1 MKSGEAKT
9 TGLPLWLR
17 SFIKNRGSVIIFLIL
32 CIFAMIF
39 VPRFAMLENAQLI
52 IKQSAIPVIA
62 CLGMTMV
69 LMTGGIDLSLGY
81 TVGLCSI
88 TAGILVKSVGMP
100 VLPVL
105 IITLA
110 VGGVI
115 GLLNGVVVQVLKV
128 PAFIAT
134 LGTGYVVL
142 GLAQIVS
149 QSRDINRLP
158 QEFLVLGRYEFL
170 GINTTVAIALVV
182 CFIMYYVIHMS
193 TFGRGLSAF
202 GYNAQTA
209 KLSGIKTARIN
220 IMVYVVCA
228 IFASLAGILLTIRVN
243 SAQPNMGGGNYTFE
257 VITAAVVG
265 GASLFG
271 GTGSVVGSVFG
282 VLIIKVI
289 ENCINLAGVSYY
301 TYQAV
306 QGLVIL
312 FAIIFENIKNRK
324 L

>member
-1 MKSGEAKT
+1 MKSGETKKI
-9 TGLPLWLR
+9 GLPKWLR
-17 SFIKNRGSVIIFLIL
+17 SFIKTKGSLVIFLIL

-39 VPRFAMLENAQLI
+39 VPRFAMMENALLI
-52 IKQSAIPVIA
+52 IKQAAIPVIA

-88 TAGILVKSVGMP
+88 TAGILVKTVGMP
-100 VLPVL
+100 VLPAV

-110 VGGVI
+110 AGGVI
-115 GLLNGVVVQVLKV
+115 GLLNGFVVQVIKV

-134 LGTGYVVL
+134 LGTGYVIY

-158 QEFLVLGRYEFL
+158 QKFLDFGRFEFL
-170 GINTTVAIALVV
+170 GINTTVVFAVV
-182 CFIMYYVIHMS
+182 ICIIMYYVIHMS

-202 GYNAQTA
+202 GYSAQTA
-209 KLSGIKTARIN
+209 KLSGIPTARIN
-220 IMVYVVCA
+220 ILVYVISAVL
-228 IFASLAGILLTIRVN
+228 ASFAGILLTIRVN
-243 SAQPNMGGGNYTFE
+243 SAQPNMGGGDYTFE
-257 VITAAVVG
+257 VITAAVIG
-265 GASLFG
+265 GTSLFG
-271 GTGSVVGSVFG
+271 GAGTVIGSVFG

-289 ENCINLAGVSYY
+289 ENCINLAGVSYFI
-301 TYQAV
+301 YQAV

-312 FAIIFENIKNRK
+312 FAIIFENLKNRK